1 MVGAKTMQSV
11 PSQAMTF
18 TLPGFDQWSFQIVFF
33 GSLLVL
39 EALHGDQTLSTV
51 LEPLDS
57 TAMRAHELIN
67 HPRCVLLSAAGAGMS
82 SRVAL
87 A

>member
-1 MVGAKTMQSV
+1 MQAV

-39 EALHGDQTLSTV
+39 EALRGDQTLSTV
-51 LEPLDS
+51 LEPMDS
-57 TAMRAHELIN
+57 TAVRAHDLIN
-67 HPRCVLLSAAGAGMS
+67 HPRCVLLNGRAAGLS
-82 SRVAL
+82 SRRPQS
-87 A
+87 